1 MSCSSIDRT
10 RCQRHRPLTIPEQT
24 PPFNRLRTL
33 LLLLASVALTACRSA
48 EPPRPTVVPPPSE
61 PAVGYGLP
69 GGAYRCEAGQ
79 TVELMRD
86 AAQPDRLAILWHGQI
101 HSMERDPSS
110 SGLPR
115 FHDRSSGLVWI
126 ELPWKG
132 VLLDGTTHTPLAS
145 ECLPPR
151 G

>member
-1 MSCSSIDRT
+1 MSLLSLERST
-10 RCQRHRPLTIPEQT
+10 CQRHRPFTLHEQS
-24 PPFNRLRTL
+24 PPSSRLRAL
-33 LLLLASVALTACRSA
+33 LLLVAALALTACRSA
-48 EPPRPTVVPPPSE
+48 DPPRPTVVPPPSE

-86 AAQPDRLAILWHGQI
+86 AAQPDSLVILWRGQI

-132 VLLDGTTHTPLAS
+132 VLLDGATHTPLAS